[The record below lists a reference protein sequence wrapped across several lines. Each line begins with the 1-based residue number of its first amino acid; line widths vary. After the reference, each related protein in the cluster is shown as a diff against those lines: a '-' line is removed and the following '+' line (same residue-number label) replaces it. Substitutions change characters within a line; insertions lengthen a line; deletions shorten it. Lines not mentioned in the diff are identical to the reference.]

1 MDIAFVIKIAA
12 VGLLVAV
19 LNAVLSRSGREDY
32 AMLVTLAGIV
42 AVLMMLI
49 PRLTELLQSAERILE
64 F

>member
-1 MDIAFVIKIAA
+1 MDIAFVVKIAA

-19 LNAVLSRSGREDY
+19 LNVVLSRSGRDDY
-32 AMLVTLAGIV
+32 AMLVTLAGVV

-49 PRLTELLQSAERILE
+49 PRLLELLESAERILD